1 MKIKTLLTLICTL
14 ALSTALAEQS
24 NGQAPAAKGNE
35 ATLSFED
42 IPELKEAYISISPG
56 ERNDGILV
64 GELGLENAGKALIL
78 KLVQEIADSGHGN
91 FDSYLIAHK
100 GKLILESYYRK
111 GRIDLPHPQA
121 SATKTYTSMALGRA
135 IQLGYL
141 TMADLYKPLTSFLKG
156 LDHTKFV
163 AGTEKITLHQALT
176 MRSGIQLSAK
186 EREEIEKNPAM
197 VKGQKHLQA
206 FLEHSQ
212 PITDASQQFAYKDDP
227 RLVMQV
233 IEAVVPGTAKDFIK
247 RELLDKMGI
256 TNYEWLTEINGLPR
270 SGSGTSLTS
279 RDMLKWGILIINN
292 GKWKGEQLVP
302 AAFVEKATSKIV
314 NQSEEYDDPGKGV
327 SGTAYGYFTW
337 QADLSVNGKSYLSQS
352 ARGGSGQNIIV
363 VEELDLVIV
372 STTHRPVDDVTAVTA
387 TRALSA
393 FTQNTSTNRERQ
405 SPIEFPSLKNRY
417 LGQKTPGLTP
427 KPFAPGIV
435 ASEEYVVAGG
445 NFSPDMKEFYFSR
458 QGGEYKEAVRFV
470 MHYKNG
476 SWSKPT
482 ALSID
487 NDQYVERF
495 NPGWSE
501 MKSLELFKNINVHGL
516 SVSAKGTYYIDHYTN
531 EGDGPLRISRLING
545 QREAPQPA
553 EEVINTGKWVAHPFI
568 APDESYLL
576 WDVEREGDH
585 GADIY
590 ISFRQSD
597 GTWGKAINMGDT
609 INTGLYDQWPRVT
622 PDGKYL
628 LFWKGD
634 EKLRA
639 DGSKYRVGSPYWVDA
654 KIIETL
660 RSRQ

>member
-1 MKIKTLLTLICTL
+1 MKIKTLLTLICAL
-14 ALSTALAEQS
+14 ALSTALAQQR

-35 ATLSFED
+35 ATRSFGD
-42 IPELKEAYISISPG
+42 IPELKEAYISTSPG
-56 ERNDGILV
+56 ERNDGVMI
-64 GELGLENAGKALIL
+64 GESGIDGGNRAAVLELAQA
-78 KLVQEIADSGHGN
+78 IANGQHGN

-100 GKLILESYYRK
+100 GKLIFESYYRK

-141 TMADLYKPLTSFLKG
+141 TMADLNKPLTSFLKE

-176 MRSGIQLSAK
+176 MRSGIQLSA
-186 EREEIEKNPAM
+186 EQREEIEKNPGV

-270 SGSGTSLTS
+270 SGNGTSLTS
-279 RDMLKWGILIINN
+279 RDMLKWGFLIINN

-314 NQSEEYDDPGKGV
+314 DQSEEYDDPEKGV

-337 QADLSVNGKSYLSQS
+337 QADLTVNGKSYLSQS

-363 VEELDLVIV
+363 VEELDLVVV

-405 SPIEFPSLKNRY
+405 NPIEFPPLESRY
-417 LGQKTPGLTP
+417 LGQKPPGLTP

-435 ASEEYVVAGG
+435 ASEEHVVAGG

-487 NDQYVERF
+487 NDHYVERF
-495 NPGWSE
+495 NPGWLE
-501 MKSLELFKNINVHGL
+501 MKSHEHFKNINVHGL
-516 SVSAKGTYYIDHYTN
+516 SVSAKGTYYTDHYTN

-545 QREAPQPA
+545 QREDPQPA
-553 EEVINTGKWVAHPFI
+553 DKVINTGKWVAHPFI

-576 WDVEREGDH
+576 WDVEREGDY

-590 ISFRQSD
+590 ISFRQPDSK
-597 GTWGKAINMGDT
+597 WGKAINMGDT

-628 LFWKGD
+628 FFWKGD

-639 DGSKYRVGSPYWVDA
+639 DGSKYLVGSPYWVDA
-654 KIIETL
+654 QIIEAL
-660 RSRQ
+660 RNSQ